1 MPLLA
6 VHMSVVQEVVDRLG
20 VPELSQNVG
29 AALLG
34 CTAPDRRVVTQQ
46 PRQETHFFDLEND
59 GVGDGLKGLMRSHP
73 EVSVDPASLGWPT
86 RALMIGYVSH
96 LAADEAWIVSVYR
109 PYFANDDY
117 LGADPARNI
126 LDRALQYDL
135 EREILEDEDRL
146 IPWRFELSS
155 GPPDGVP
162 DEFIP
167 NDVLVEWH
175 EFVMNRVLIRDGGWA
190 EFPRFIAR
198 FRDDPGLDEDE
209 VERFIA
215 NPQSMFRRVYE
226 KIPRDI
232 VKNHRRQAVEASME
246 MAKAFLN

>member
-20 VPELSQNVG
+20 VPELSQNVS

-34 CTAPDRRVVTQQ
+34 CTAPDRRVVTRQ
-46 PRQETHFFDLEND
+46 PRQETHYFDLEND

-73 EVSVDPASLGWPT
+73 EV
-86 RALMIGYVSH
+86 
-96 LAADEAWIVSVYR
+96 AADEAWIVNVYR

-117 LGADPARNI
+117 LGTDPTRNI

-175 EFVMNRVLIRDGGWA
+175 DFVMNRVLVRDGGWA

-198 FRDDPGLDEDE
+198 FRNDPGLDEDE

-232 VKNHRRQAVEASME
+232 VKNHRRHAVEASME